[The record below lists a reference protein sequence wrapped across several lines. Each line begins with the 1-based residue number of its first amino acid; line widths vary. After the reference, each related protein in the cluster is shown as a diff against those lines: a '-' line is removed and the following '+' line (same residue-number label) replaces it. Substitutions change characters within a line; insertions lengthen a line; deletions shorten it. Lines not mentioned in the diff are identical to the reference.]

1 MRYKTVKNME
11 QAVKLIMDKGFDNST
26 TNDVAVKIFDM
37 VNRHSPSAE
46 HFISL
51 IEPKKREPK

>member
-1 MRYKTVKNME
+1 ME
-11 QAVKLIMDKGFDNST
+11 RAIKLIMAKGFDHST
-26 TNDVAVKIFDM
+26 ANDVAVKIFHI

>member
-1 MRYKTVKNME
+1 ME
-11 QAVKLIMDKGFDNST
+11 RAVKLIMDKGFDRST
-26 TNDVAVKIFDM
+26 ANDVAVKIFDM